1 MGCCKIIDWFNITIL
16 LKQETKKKIIN
27 LLNDNCKIKM
37 DMTIELVSASYV
49 FKNLLLIIIMKIL
62 GIKYTR
68 MLTKYKEVTSS
79 FSITN

>member
-49 FKNLLLIIIMKIL
+49 FK
-62 GIKYTR
+62 TC
-68 MLTKYKEVTSS
+68 S
-79 FSITN
+79 